1 MSKSFFYSN
10 ATAKKDHDSSYCTAY
25 TGGIVGKNIGVLRNS
40 VSYSNHIAG
49 YTYSVDKSGDA
60 PGAYTRCGAMMGWL
74 TKSGTAENC
83 YEQQNTF
90 DAVAEFLKLEGLMKY
105 VNEFHIYM
113 DSFYR
118 ELDTVLKAA
127 GVVLNGLLSSVF

>member
-1 MSKSFFYSN
+1 MKKILCLVLVLILTMSVAFSAS
-10 ATAKKDHDSSYCTAY
+10 AE
-25 TGGIVGKNIGVLRNS
+25 GIED
-40 VSYSNHIAG
+40 IAG
-49 YTYSVDKSGDA
+49 ALGNIDLSFEMPQFASISEA
-60 PGAYTRCGAMMGWL
+60 
-74 TKSGTAENC
+74 
-83 YEQQNTF
+83 F

>member
-1 MSKSFFYSN
+1 MKKILCLVLVLVLTMSVAF
-10 ATAKKDHDSSYCTAY
+10 TASAADSSFSLAT
-25 TGGIVGKNIGVLRNS
+25 L
-40 VSYSNHIAG
+40 
-49 YTYSVDKSGDA
+49 GDFSA
-60 PGAYTRCGAMMGWL
+60 
-74 TKSGTAENC
+74 
-83 YEQQNTF
+83 TF
-90 DAVAEFLKLEGLMKY
+90 DAVAEFLKLEGIMKY